1 MDVAA
6 TESLAGGID
15 PRALS
20 ALKDN
25 PNDPATRRAVADQ
38 FSAMLMEGLM
48 RNADGSPL
56 SMVQGTGS
64 GTVNELYTNVMSEV
78 AASSNQLGFADM
90 LLRSMPTAASKPAA
104 IAPATTAAAP
114 GAGPAAPAPASS
126 AAPSAATHGFSL
138 LQYWQGRRVIVTP
151 GAPLAT
157 GPMPLG
163 ERPIGLP
170 PQAPLA
176 APSAAA
182 SVPRPATAPS
192 VMAPSPYGPDP
203 ASGLSGE
210 LQLPNDTPVA
220 STAQQQ
226 QFATALAPLVQR
238 AAQDLGVSPN
248 VLLAQA
254 ALESGWGRSMPGN
267 NIFGVKAGSDWT
279 GGTVQAYTH
288 EISAAGDTGETAD
301 FRAYPSVA
309 AAVADYVRLIA
320 QNTRY
325 RAALDA
331 GNDPRAYGQ
340 ALVAGGYATDPD
352 YASKL
357 AAVAA
362 SPTIAAALG
371 TAGNISVAQTTV
383 SGGDA

>member
-1 MDVAA
+1 MDAAA

-90 LLRSMPTAASKPAA
+90 LLRSMPAAASKPAA
-104 IAPATTAAAP
+104 IAPTTTAAAP
-114 GAGPAAPAPASS
+114 GAAPAAPAPATV
-126 AAPSAATHGFSL
+126 PSAVTHGFSL

-163 ERPIGLP
+163 ERPIGLS

-182 SVPRPATAPS
+182 SAPRSSAAPS
-192 VMAPSPYGPDP
+192 VMVPSPYGSDP
-203 ASGLSGE
+203 ASGLSGQ
-210 LQLPNDTPVA
+210 LQEPNDTPVA
-220 STAQQQ
+220 SITQKQ
-226 QFATALAPLVQR
+226 QFAATLAPFVQR
-238 AAQDLGVSPN
+238 AAQELGVSPN

-288 EISAAGDTGETAD
+288 EISATGETGETAG
-301 FRAYPSVA
+301 FRAYPNVS

-331 GNDPRAYGQ
+331 GNDPQAYGQ

-371 TAGNISVAQTTV
+371 TAGNISVAQATA

>member
-1 MDVAA
+1 MDAAA

-90 LLRSMPTAASKPAA
+90 LLRSMPTAASKPAP
-104 IAPATTAAAP
+104 IAAAP
-114 GAGPAAPAPASS
+114 GAAPAAPAPATS
-126 AAPSAATHGFSL
+126 AVPSAVTHGFSL
-138 LQYWQGRRVIVTP
+138 LQYWQGRRVIVTS

-182 SVPRPATAPS
+182 NATRPSVAPS
-192 VMAPSPYGPDP
+192 VMAPSPYGSDP
-203 ASGLSGE
+203 ASGLSGQ
-210 LQLPNDTPVA
+210 LQEPNDTPVA
-220 STAQQQ
+220 STAQQE
-226 QFATALAPLVQR
+226 QFAATLAPFVQR
-238 AAQDLGVSPN
+238 AAQELGVSPN

-288 EISAAGDTGETAD
+288 EISATGDTGETAD
-301 FRAYPSVA
+301 FRAYPNVS

-331 GNDPRAYGQ
+331 GSDPRAYGQ

-371 TAGNISVAQTTV
+371 TAGNISVAQATA

>member
-1 MDVAA
+1 MDAA
-6 TESLAGGID
+6 AAESLAGGID

-20 ALKDN
+20 ALKGN

-64 GTVNELYTNVMSEV
+64 DTVNELYTNVMSEV

-90 LLRSMPTAASKPAA
+90 LLRSMPTAASKPATTT
-104 IAPATTAAAP
+104 PATTAAAP
-114 GAGPAAPAPASS
+114 GAAPTAPAPATST
-126 AAPSAATHGFSL
+126 APGVATHGFSL

-157 GPMPLG
+157 GPMSLG
-163 ERPIGLP
+163 ERPVGL
-170 PQAPLA
+170 PQAPVT
-176 APSAAA
+176 APSTAA
-182 SVPRPATAPS
+182 SAPRPSTAPS
-192 VMAPSPYGPDP
+192 VTAPSPYGSDP
-203 ASGLSGE
+203 ASGLSGQ
-210 LQLPNDTPVA
+210 LQQPNDTPVA

-226 QFATALAPLVQR
+226 QFAATLAPLVQS

-279 GGTVQAYTH
+279 GGTIQAYTH
-288 EISAAGDTGETAD
+288 EISAAGDTGETAG

-371 TAGNISVAQTTV
+371 TAGNISVAQATA
-383 SGGDA
+383 SGSDA